1 MKRLASFFYWFVSKR
16 YEINIKGNNV
26 LEGGGPRLYLPNH
39 QAEIDPV
46 IIMTIIGKHHVASPM
61 ISATYYNLPILKSFL
76 KRLGAVSV
84 SDLDQGVRDV
94 SVMDTIR
101 DGAIKAFAEGKSI
114 LLYPAGQLSNQGYE
128 KIFNKQSAYSLVQDS
143 TDELKIIAVR
153 INGLWGSMWSR
164 AWIGISPPFISTLL
178 KSVFL
183 FFTNLIFFIPKR
195 KVEVEFIDITKDAK
209 ENSKSLSRRE
219 FNQYLEELYNVK
231 GEENAR
237 FIKHHFLQANSKRT
251 LPKNIKS
258 VVSRNINSII
268 YTKIPEE

>member
-1 MKRLASFFYWFVSKR
+1 MKRIAKFFYWFVSKR
-16 YEINIKGNNV
+16 YDIKVKGEE
-26 LEGGGPRLYLPNH
+26 LLDGGGPRLYLPNH

-46 IIMTIIGKHHVASPM
+46 IIMTIIGKYHVASPM
-61 ISATYYNLPILKSFL
+61 ISATYYNLPLLKSFL
-76 KRLGAVSV
+76 KKLGAVSV

-114 LLYPAGQLSNQGYE
+114 LLYPAGQLSDQGYE

-164 AWIGISPPFISTLL
+164 AWIGVSPPFISTLL

-183 FFTNLIFFIPKR
+183 FFINLIFFIPKR
-195 KVEVEFIDITKDAK
+195 KVEVEFIEITKEAK
-209 ENSKSLSRRE
+209 EKSKNLSRRE
-219 FNQYLEELYNVK
+219 FNQYLEKIYNIK

-237 FIKHHFLQANSKRT
+237 FIKHHFLQPKSNKT
-251 LPKNIKS
+251 LPKRIKS
-258 VVSRNINSII
+258 IVSGDVKSIN

>member
-1 MKRLASFFYWFVSKR
+1 MKRTAKFFYWFISKR
-16 YEINIKGNNV
+16 YDISIKGESLLV
-26 LEGGGPRLYLPNH
+26 GGGPRLYLPNH

-61 ISATYYNLPILKSFL
+61 ISATYYNLPLIKSFL
-76 KRLGAVSV
+76 KKLGAVSV

-101 DGAIKAFAEGKSI
+101 NGAIEAFAEGKSI
-114 LLYPAGQLSNQGYE
+114 LLYPAGQLCNQGYE

-143 TDELKIIAVR
+143 KEELKIIAVR
-153 INGLWGSMWSR
+153 INGLWGSIWSR
-164 AWIGISPPFISTLL
+164 AWIGVSPPFITTLL

-183 FFTNLIFFIPKR
+183 FFINLIFFIPKR
-195 KVEVEFIDITKDAK
+195 KVEVEFIDITKEAK
-209 ENSKSLSRRE
+209 ENSRDLSRRE
-219 FNQYLEELYNVK
+219 FNQYLEELYNIN

-237 FIKHHFLQANSKRT
+237 FIKHHFLKSESKRT
-251 LPKNIKS
+251 LPKRIKS
-258 VVSRNINSII
+258 IVSRDVKSIN